1 MAEPA
6 SGEGEARLG
15 AASRREAE
23 SIALVLASESIPHRV
38 AIDDGRF
45 SIRLDPA
52 DLARAEAALASYAR
66 ENAPRP
72 APPPEAEPA
81 VDTRAGI
88 WLAVALVAGFAVTGG
103 WDDAG
108 ALFARADN
116 DARAV
121 LAGEWWRP
129 VTALTLHADVAHV
142 LGNAFSCAVFA
153 SLLMRRYGAGV
164 GLVLLVVSGAMGN
177 ALAAAW
183 HRAHYHSVGASTAL
197 FGAIGVLAA
206 TELMRRRRLQ
216 IRWGQSWLPIAG
228 GIGLLAMLG
237 TGRGSDQTAH
247 VFGLA
252 SGVAAGVWAA
262 RMFPR
267 PVEPLGQLGFGAA
280 ALAAVALAW
289 RAALAS

>member
-1 MAEPA
+1 MAELA
-6 SGEGEARLG
+6 SGEGEARI
-15 AASRREAE
+15 AAVNRRAAE

-38 AIDDGRF
+38 ANEDGRF

-52 DLARAEAALASYAR
+52 DLARAEAALVSYAR
-66 ENAPRP
+66 ENAPEP
-72 APPPEAEPA
+72 APPFEPEPA

-103 WDDAG
+103 WDEASPV
-108 ALFARADN
+108 FARADN
-116 DARAV
+116 EARAL

-129 VTALTLHADVAHV
+129 ITALTLHADVAHV

-164 GLVLLVVSGAMGN
+164 GLVLLLVSGSLGN
-177 ALAAAW
+177 ALAASW
-183 HRAHYHSVGASTAL
+183 HDAHYHSVGASTAL
-197 FGAIGVLAA
+197 FGAIGVLAS
-206 TELMRRRRLQ
+206 TELVRRRRLR

-228 GIGLLAMLG
+228 GLGLLAMLG

-252 SGVAAGVWAA
+252 AGLAAGAWAA

-267 PVEPLGQLGFGAA
+267 PVAPLAQLGFGAA

-289 RAALAS
+289 SAALAS